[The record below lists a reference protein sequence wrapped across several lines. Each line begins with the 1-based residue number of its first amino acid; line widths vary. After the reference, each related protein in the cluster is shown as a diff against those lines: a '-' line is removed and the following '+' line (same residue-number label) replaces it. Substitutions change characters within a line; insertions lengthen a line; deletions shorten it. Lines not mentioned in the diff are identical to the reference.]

1 MIGNISRGSGFG
13 GLVRYLLHGDRDQ
26 PDPERVSWVVAE
38 NLPTDDPEMAAS
50 VMHATADQNPRG
62 LEKPVWHLSL
72 SWDPGDEPSRAQM
85 EDAAHR
91 VLHQLGLSEHQALVV
106 AHRDTDH
113 PHVHIVVNRVHP
125 ENLRVWKGWQDMVR
139 VERALR
145 YLELENGYRATP
157 GNLARL
163 PGQERPDPSRGLS
176 RGEVQESRRE
186 GQEAWTSRMR
196 ETLRPHFREAESW
209 GDLEARLGEYG
220 VRLQKKGRGLV
231 VTDGTRQVK
240 ASRIDR
246 KGSIHKLE
254 ARFEMPFNDW
264 RDRVRDLQETVE
276 TYQQTEKERQALHL
290 QHSQL
295 KKELEQAQGRL
306 DPFNE
311 LVREQREVKGRLQR
325 QLGTVYGRERE
336 AESFR
341 AVIDLARSTSYE
353 RAAQALRADPKI
365 LGRLA
370 GGGVGPTADVVR
382 REALAT
388 VPRAAESIER
398 LGRLR
403 REIAE
408 RVDRELR
415 PSWEQAGRSPE
426 TSDRGTRVWQRKMEA
441 SQEIERLLPQIYRR
455 ESLAE
460 VRDSLKW
467 TRAPARTAELLTQN
481 PHSFGRLRGR
491 RAGPLQSQERKAAL
505 SLVPRLGAAVEQHGQ
520 ARSNWIRLAFEVRN
534 AEYRSAS
541 DRFDRTLKGLDR
553 IPSRTKLLLKVA
565 RATERAGLK
574 VVGQVLPVPR
584 EIRHLMSATRGLSS
598 IAQAG
603 RAPTG
608 GTGGRAGS
616 GGAAAPRA
624 AVAAARLAANLSF
637 RVLTHVLPGSGQVAV
652 VAQGLR
658 FAASLARTAGREM
671 SR

>member
-62 LEKPVWHLSL
+62 VEKPVWHLSL

-264 RDRVRDLQETVE
+264 RDRVRNLQETVE
-276 TYQQTEKERQALHL
+276 TYQQTEKERHALHL
-290 QHSQL
+290 QHAHL

-306 DPFNE
+306 APFGE
-311 LVREQREVKGRLQR
+311 LAWAQREVKGRLKS
-325 QLGTVYGRERE
+325 QLSTIYGRERE

-341 AVIDLARSTSYE
+341 AVVDLARSTSYA
-353 RAAQALRADPKI
+353 RAAQTLRENPRVI
-365 LGRLA
+365 GRLA
-370 GGGVGPTADVVR
+370 GRGLGRTADVVR

-398 LGRLR
+398 LGRIR
-403 REIAE
+403 RNIAE
-408 RVDRELR
+408 RVDRGLR
-415 PSWEQAGRSPE
+415 PSWEDGRRSPE
-426 TSDRGTRVWQRKMEA
+426 TSDRGAQVWQRKEEA
-441 SQEIERLLPQIYRR
+441 SQEIERLLPQIFRR
-455 ESLAE
+455 ESHAE
-460 VRDSLKW
+460 IRESLQW
-467 TRAPARTAELLTQN
+467 TRAPERTAQLLTQN
-481 PHSFGRLRGR
+481 PQSFGRLRGR
-491 RAGPLQSQERKAAL
+491 GAGPLQSQERKAAL
-505 SLVPRLGAAVEQHGQ
+505 SLVPQLAAAVEKHGQ
-520 ARSNWIRLAFEVRN
+520 ARSDWIRLTFEVRN
-534 AEYRSAS
+534 AEYWSAA
-541 DRFDRTLKGLDR
+541 DRFNRTLKGLNR
-553 IPSRTKLLLKVA
+553 LPSPTNLLLKVA

-574 VVGQVLPVPR
+574 VVAQVLPIPR
-584 EIRHLMSATRGLSS
+584 EIVHLKSAARGLGSIPRAGRSATH
-598 IAQAG
+598 
-603 RAPTG
+603 
-608 GTGGRAGS
+608 GTGGRAK
-616 GGAAAPRA
+616 GGRGATPRA
-624 AVAAARLAANLSF
+624 AAATARLAANVSI
-637 RVLTHVLPGSGQVAV
+637 RVLTHVLPGSSQVAV
-652 VAQGLR
+652 VAQALR
-658 FAASLARTAGREM
+658 IAASLVRTAGREM